1 MAKQVRALSLCFLLI
16 VFFTFP
22 TYSQS
27 KIDDAIVGS
36 VGDQKVTYGELKN
49 NLNSDSSKQYSL
61 KELEEFLPI
70 YLEYK
75 AKIKFA
81 QDNGIF
87 NNPNLIKEVELYAKQ
102 ASYSYWIN
110 NRIKEAEFDYY
121 YKRASTE
128 VKSEHILISVPPN
141 ASPSDTLAAYER
153 LIEARNKFLNGSDL
167 AELDPQYSSKQNGR
181 SMGGDL
187 SWFSLGTTI
196 KEFEDVVY
204 NLEEG
209 EISMPFRTQ
218 FGYHIVH
225 LQDKRPRTPSRDVS
239 HIFRA
244 LGSKESKAKIEQAYN
259 ELEKDSLWAKTALK
273 YSDDNLSASNNG
285 RLGWINHG
293 KFRIDFTDSVM
304 AVDPSLEYT
313 PPIRTSYGYH
323 IFRIDS
329 VQTFKNEEERKESYM
344 KEFLESSSFSKS
356 NEYVINWI
364 QKNVN
369 DQIFKEALTDFENFL
384 HTQDTSLLKDI
395 SYSESESIIY
405 KIKDFRFTTNEYVE
419 YLTRTYPKFK
429 TIDYSDTWVN
439 KFILWAIES
448 VIVEL
453 TTSEF
458 PEFRDVI
465 DNYKKGLAVYQVNDE
480 YLWSASTVDT
490 TKLKQIYT
498 NNPQDYIYQ
507 KRYHYYLLSALADSS
522 LEKAVDFIST
532 GNSLDSIRSHF
543 PRVAV
548 SSDSVALSSDP
559 PFDKLS
565 DMKPNSFSLK
575 FDHRNRKSLFYLES
589 ILPARKMT
597 FTESFN
603 RVLSDYQPIREKEWL
618 DDLKKTYKIK
628 SDINKLRST
637 FKKEKALK

>member
-1 MAKQVRALSLCFLLI
+1 MTKQVRALSLCFLLT

-22 TYSQS
+22 SYSQS
-27 KIDDAIVGS
+27 KIDGVVVGT
-36 VGDQKVTYGELKN
+36 VGDQKITYGELKN
-49 NLNSDSSKQYSL
+49 NLNSDPNKQSSL

-87 NNPNLIKEVELYAKQ
+87 DSPKLVKELEIYAKQ

-141 ASPSDTLAAYER
+141 ASPSDTLAAYKR
-153 LIEARNKFLNGSDL
+153 LIEARNKFLNGTDL

-187 SWFSLGTTI
+187 SWFSIGTTI

-204 NLEEG
+204 NLEKG

-225 LQDKRPRTPSRDVS
+225 LQDKRPRTPSRYVS
-239 HIFRA
+239 HIFTA
-244 LGSKESKAKIEQAYN
+244 LGTKESKAKIEQAYN
-259 ELEKDSLWAKTALK
+259 ELKKDSLWSKTVLK
-273 YSDDNLSASNNG
+273 YSDDNLSASNSG

-293 KFRIDFTDSVM
+293 KFRTDFTDSVM
-304 AVDPSLEYT
+304 AIDPNLEYT
-313 PPIRTSYGYH
+313 RPIQTSYGYH

-329 VQTFKNEEERKESYM
+329 VQTFKSEKERKESYM
-344 KEFLESSSFSKS
+344 KEFLESSNFSKS

-369 DQIFKEALTDFENFL
+369 DQIFKESITDLESFFHSKN
-384 HTQDTSLLKDI
+384 TSLLKDI
-395 SYSESESIIY
+395 SYSENEATIY
-405 KIKDFRFTTNEYVE
+405 KIKDFHFTKNEYIE
-419 YLTRTYPKFK
+419 YLTLTYPNIKA
-429 TIDYSDTWVN
+429 TDYSNTWMS
-439 KFILWAIES
+439 KFISQSIDS

-458 PEFRDVI
+458 PEFKDVI
-465 DNYKKGLAVYQVNDE
+465 DNYKKGLAVYQVNDD
-480 YLWSASTVDT
+480 YLWNASTVDT
-490 TKLKQIYT
+490 TELKQIYN
-498 NNPQDYIYQ
+498 NNPQNYIYQ
-507 KRYHYYLLSALADSS
+507 KRYHYYLLSALADST
-522 LEKAVDFIST
+522 LEKAVDFIRT
-532 GNSLDSIRSHF
+532 GNSPDSIRSYF

-559 PFDKLS
+559 PFDKLR
-565 DMKPNSFSLK
+565 DMKPNSFSLE
-575 FDHRNRKSLFYLES
+575 FDHRNRKALFYLES
-589 ILPARKMT
+589 ILPSRKMT
-597 FTESFN
+597 FNESFN
-603 RVLSDYQPIREKEWL
+603 RILSEYQPIREKEWL

-628 SDINKLRST
+628 SDVNKLRST